1 MRGSEFVFDGVNAL
15 YYDFNKISLNR
26 SKPYIDSSKWLK
38 NRKATVNPNN
48 KDDRCFQ
55 YALTVAL
62 NHEQIKKDPQRIIKI
77 KPFIDQYNWKEI
89 DFPPHSKNWKKF
101 ESNNKSIA
109 FNILY
114 VPRNTEKIRHAYKSK
129 LNLKRENKVTLL
141 MITDDGEKWHY
152 LAVKRL

>member
-77 KPFIDQYNWKEI
+77 KPFIDQYHWKEI
-89 DFPPHSKNWKKF
+89 DFLPHSKNWKKS

-109 FNILY
+109 LNILY
-114 VPRNTEKIRHAYKSK
+114 VPRNTEKIRHAHKSK
-129 LNLKRENKVTLL
+129 LNLNCENKVTLL
-141 MITDDGEKWHY
+141 MITDDGEK
-152 LAVKRL
+152 